1 MTHTAPPPAPLC
13 ALCSRCCDIDKGG
26 GVGGGLEVTGEFGEV
41 ATSDRDG
48 GEGRGWVVIWW

>member
-1 MTHTAPPPAPLC
+1 MLGAG
-13 ALCSRCCDIDKGG
+13 DGEVDGDKGG
-26 GVGGGLEVTGEFGEV
+26 GVGGGLEVTGEFGEA